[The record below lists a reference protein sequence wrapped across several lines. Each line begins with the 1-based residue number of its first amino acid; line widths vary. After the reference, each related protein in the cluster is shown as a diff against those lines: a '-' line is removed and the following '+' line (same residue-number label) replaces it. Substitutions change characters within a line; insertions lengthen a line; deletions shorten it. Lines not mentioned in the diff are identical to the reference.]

1 LETIPDLF
9 RQMPLAVGSSI
20 WLVYSVEGIIL
31 CLLLLCSALISGS
44 EVAFFS
50 LKPQQLAECRH
61 SHLQSERDIALL
73 VSDPRKLLATVLILN
88 NLVNISIVTL
98 STYMVV
104 EMIGKNSPQATLA
117 MSVLTLIATFMIVF
131 FGEVIPK
138 VYSNQRALSFARLT
152 ATPIL
157 WLSKILNPI
166 AFLLLQ
172 MSRLVESRIQKKG
185 YNVSIEELH
194 QALEIT
200 TTSEKTSNDQKE
212 ILKGIVNFSTITV
225 RKIMQMRMDICAA
238 DAEWHFHELLAYV
251 NEMGYSRMPVYRET
265 IDKIEGILYV
275 KDILPYLDEDKNF
288 NWQQLIRREVFFVP
302 ENKRIDQLMKDFQ
315 ARRVHMAIVVDE
327 YGGTAGL
334 ITLEDIIEEI
344 VGDINDEFDTR
355 DVSYKKLD
363 DNTYFFEGKTLLID
377 FCRILDIDTDI
388 FDEVKGESESLG
400 GLLLELFAR
409 MPRVGEKKRF
419 KNFIF
424 TVMSVDKKR
433 IKNVRVFI
441 RKDAPVVHA

>member
-1 LETIPDLF
+1 
-9 RQMPLAVGSSI
+9 MPLVATGSV
-20 WLVYSVEGIIL
+20 WLMYSVEGIIL
-31 CLLLLCSALISGS
+31 CLLLVCSALISGS

-50 LKPQQLAECRH
+50 LKPQQLSACRN
-61 SHLQSERDIALL
+61 SELQAERDIAILL
-73 VSDPRKLLATVLILN
+73 SDPRKLLATVLILN
-88 NLVNISIVTL
+88 NLVNISMVTL
-98 STYMVV
+98 STYM
-104 EMIGKNSPQATLA
+104 MMDIIGKGGPDAALA
-117 MSVLTLIATFMIVF
+117 VSVLTLVVTFMIVF

-138 VYSNQRALSFARLT
+138 VYANQRALSFAILT

-157 WLSKILNPI
+157 WLSKIFSPLS
-166 AFLLLQ
+166 ALLLQ
-172 MSRLVESRIQKKG
+172 MSRLVEERIKNRG
-185 YNVSIEELH
+185 YDVSIAELNE
-194 QALEIT
+194 ALEIT
-200 TTSEKTSNDQKE
+200 TTSDQTSDEQKE

-225 RKIMQMRMDICAA
+225 RQIMQMRIDICAA
-238 DAEWHFHELLAYV
+238 DIDWKFHELLAYV
-251 NEMGYSRMPVYRET
+251 NEMGYSRLPVYRET

-275 KDILPYLDEDKNF
+275 KDMLQHIDRDDDF
-288 NWQQLIRREVFFVP
+288 GWQQLVRRDVFFIP

-344 VGDINDEFDTR
+344 VGDINDEFDTL
-355 DVSYKKLD
+355 DVTYKKVD
-363 DNTYFFEGKTLLID
+363 DNTYFFEGRTLLID
-377 FCRILDIDTDI
+377 FCRLMDVDADI
-388 FDEVKGESESLG
+388 FDEVRGDSESLG

-441 RKDAPVVHA
+441 KKEAQISSI

>member
-1 LETIPDLF
+1 
-9 RQMPLAVGSSI
+9 
-20 WLVYSVEGIIL
+20 
-31 CLLLLCSALISGS
+31 
-44 EVAFFS
+44 
-50 LKPQQLAECRH
+50 
-61 SHLQSERDIALL
+61 
-73 VSDPRKLLATVLILN
+73 
-88 NLVNISIVTL
+88 
-98 STYMVV
+98 
-104 EMIGKNSPQATLA
+104 
-117 MSVLTLIATFMIVF
+117 
-131 FGEVIPK
+131 
-138 VYSNQRALSFARLT
+138 
-152 ATPIL
+152 
-157 WLSKILNPI
+157 
-166 AFLLLQ
+166 
-172 MSRLVESRIQKKG
+172 MSRLVESRMQRKG
-185 YNVSIEELH
+185 YNVSIEELN

-200 TTSEKTSNDQKE
+200 TTSEKTSDDQKE

-238 DAEWHFHELLAYV
+238 DIEWRFHELLAYV

-275 KDILPYLDEDKNF
+275 KDILPHLEQADSFE
-288 NWQQLIRREVFFVP
+288 WQQLIRREVFFVP

-344 VGDINDEFDTR
+344 VGDINDEFDTH
-355 DVSYKKLD
+355 DIIYKRVD
-363 DNTYFFEGKTLLID
+363 ENTYFFEGKTLLID
-377 FCRILDIDTDI
+377 FCRIVDVDVDI
-388 FDEVKGESESLG
+388 FDEVRGDSESLG

>member
-1 LETIPDLF
+1 
-9 RQMPLAVGSSI
+9 M
-20 WLVYSVEGIIL
+20 EGIVL

-50 LKPQQLAECRH
+50 LKPQQLADCRN
-61 SHLQSERDIALL
+61 STSRAERDIALL
-73 VSDPRKLLATVLILN
+73 LSNPRKLLATVLILN

-98 STYMVV
+98 ATYTVIDL
-104 EMIGKNSPQATLA
+104 IGKESGQTALITSA
-117 MSVLTLIATFMIVF
+117 LTIIVSFMIVF

-138 VYSNQRALSFARLT
+138 VYANQRALSFARLT

-157 WLSKILNPI
+157 WLSKILSPLS
-166 AFLLLQ
+166 FMLLQ
-172 MSRLVESRIQKKG
+172 MSRLVESRMQRKG
-185 YNVSIEELH
+185 YNVSIEELN

-200 TTSEKTSNDQKE
+200 TSSEKTSDDEKE

-225 RKIMQMRMDICAA
+225 KKIMQVRMDICAA
-238 DAEWHFHELLAYV
+238 DIEWNFHELLRYV

-275 KDILPYLDEDKNF
+275 KDMLPHLDEDEHF
-288 NWQQLIRREVFFVP
+288 EWQQLIRRNVFFIP

-315 ARRVHMAIVVDE
+315 AKRVHMAIVVDE

-344 VGDINDEFDTR
+344 IGDINDEFDTH
-355 DVSYKKLD
+355 DVTYKRVD
-363 DNTYFFEGKTLLID
+363 ANTYFFEGKTLLID
-377 FCRILDIDTDI
+377 FCRILGIDENT
-388 FDEVKGESESLG
+388 FDEVRGESESLG

-419 KNFIF
+419 KNFVF
-424 TVMSVDKKR
+424 TVMSADKKR

-441 RKDAPVVHA
+441 KKDLPVGNH

>member
-1 LETIPDLF
+1 METISNTL
-9 RQMPLAVGSSI
+9 LHKSLTVISAL
-20 WLVYSVEGIIL
+20 WLVYFVEGIFL

-50 LKPQQLAECRH
+50 LKPQQLADCRN
-61 SHLQSERDIALL
+61 SSLQSERDIALL
-73 VSDPRKLLATVLILN
+73 VSNPRKLLATVLILN

-98 STYMVV
+98 ATYMVIDL
-104 EMIGKNSPQATLA
+104 IGKENSNTALV
-117 MSVLTLIATFMIVF
+117 MSGLTVVVTFMIVF
-131 FGEVIPK
+131 FGEVVPK

-157 WLSKILNPI
+157 WLSKILDPLS
-166 AFLLLQ
+166 FLLLQ
-172 MSRLVESRIQKKG
+172 MSRLVESRMKRKG
-185 YNVSIEELH
+185 YNVSIEELNE
-194 QALEIT
+194 ALEIT
-200 TTSEKTSNDQKE
+200 TNSEKTSDDEKE

-225 RKIMQMRMDICAA
+225 KQIMQVRMDICAA
-238 DAEWHFHELLAYV
+238 DIEWNFHELLQYV

-275 KDILPYLDEDKNF
+275 KDLLPHLEQHAHF
-288 NWQQLIRREVFFVP
+288 EWQQLIRRNVFFVP

-315 ARRVHMAIVVDE
+315 ARHVHIAIVVDE

-344 VGDINDEFDTR
+344 IGDINDEFDTR
-355 DVSYKKLD
+355 HVSYKRVD
-363 DNTYFFEGKTLLID
+363 ANTYFFEGKTLLID
-377 FCRILDIDTDI
+377 FCRILNVDDNI

-419 KNFIF
+419 KNFVF
-424 TVMSVDKKR
+424 TVMSADKKR

-441 RKDAPVVHA
+441 KKDMAVGSR